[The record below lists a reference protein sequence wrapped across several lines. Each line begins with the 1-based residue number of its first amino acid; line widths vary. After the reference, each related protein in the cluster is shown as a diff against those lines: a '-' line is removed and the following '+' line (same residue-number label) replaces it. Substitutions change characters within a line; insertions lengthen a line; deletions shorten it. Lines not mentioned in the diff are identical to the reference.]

1 MFTVQLQ
8 ADKERLQD
16 LESRMADLYE
26 DSKDDDFL
34 EDSPIPYTAVAV
46 QTDSGWQRGYI
57 LTSSYHGCQVVLVD
71 SIRGPG

>member
-34 EDSPIPYTAVAV
+34 EDSPIPYTA
-46 QTDSGWQRGYI
+46 
-57 LTSSYHGCQVVLVD
+57 LVLD
-71 SIRGPG
+71 